1 MKETKDMKNA
11 IVDENYIDFMLHQR
25 GLGQEDE
32 ESIREKEIERI
43 TREHTRDVTGPILCS
58 NALLA
63 QRRRDEGV
71 DT

>member
-11 IVDENYIDFMLHQR
+11 IVDETYIDFMLHQR

-32 ESIREKEIERI
+32 ESIREKEMERI
-43 TREHTRDVTGPILCS
+43 TRERDVTGPILRS